1 MSKSMP
7 PLRALVTFEAAVRCG
22 SFKQAATELHVSAG
36 AVSQQIQRLEEWLGY
51 PLFVRMVRRLKV
63 TDQGMHYFGQI
74 APALEQI
81 RIASKAS
88 KNEASNKVCL
98 SLTQTLASK
107 WLGPRLGDFVRLHPD
122 LQVHIN
128 ASNQPVDL
136 QQDDIDLAI
145 RHFDGK
151 DPHLESTLL
160 FQDELRAFCT
170 PGYQKSKQLTHP
182 DTLQSATLIV
192 TTTLPYWDIW
202 LDNVAPLKLSERKQ
216 IAKLHFDQTLLAIDA
231 AIREQGV
238 VLCSAFL
245 VQDEVAQGRL
255 IDPFDKPLY
264 PEKGYYLVHP
274 KQKGLTCAAQ
284 KLKQWILHQFS
295 LN

>member
-1 MSKSMP
+1 MPKSMP

-22 SFKQAATELHVSAG
+22 SFKQAAAELHVSPG
-36 AVSQQIQRLEEWLGY
+36 AVSQQIQRLEDWLGY

-81 RIASKAS
+81 RIASETS
-88 KNEASNKVCL
+88 KNEAAKKVCL

-122 LQVHIN
+122 LEVHIN

-136 QQDDIDLAI
+136 QQDSVDLAI

-151 DPHLESTLL
+151 DPQLESALL

-170 PGYQKSKQLTHP
+170 PGYQKHKALTEP
-182 DTLQSATLIV
+182 ENLQDATLIV
-192 TTTLPYWDIW
+192 TTTLPYWDTW
-202 LDNVAPLKLSERKQ
+202 LDAFSPLKVSDRKQ

-238 VLCSAFL
+238 VLCSALL
-245 VQDEVAQGRL
+245 VQEEVAQGRL
-255 IDPFDKPLY
+255 IDPFDQPLY
-264 PEKGYYLVHP
+264 PGKGYYLVHA
-274 KQKGLTCAAQ
+274 KQKGLSSAAQ
-284 KLKQWILHQFS
+284 SLKCWILSQFPN
-295 LN
+295 L